1 MTISKCR
8 STTDDQKNI
17 SFISKF
23 YRVAAKPKKTTA
35 AKAAAETCR
44 SDEPAETVWEVDV
57 ALELEVPDLFS
68 PELEEPVAVAVTK
81 PVLDAEPLVE
91 VPVADS
97 EVVVED
103 LISKKYVI
111 NDAAN

>member
-1 MTISKCR
+1 MSISYR
-8 STTDDQKNI
+8 SHL
-17 SFISKF
+17 

-44 SDEPAETVWEVDV
+44 SEEPAETVWEVDA
-57 ALELEVPDLFS
+57 ALELEVPDLLS
-68 PELEEPVAVAVTK
+68 PELEDPVAVAVTK

-97 EVVVED
+97 EVLVED
-103 LISKKYVI
+103 LIS
-111 NDAAN
+111 